1 MQISITV
8 CFRVFTLNYF
18 GGINNLDPND
28 GSVPIADVRNTH
40 IKGSNT
46 WAKIRAK

>member
-28 GSVPIADVRNTH
+28 GSVPTADVNE
-40 IKGSNT
+40 S
-46 WAKIRAK
+46 

>member
-28 GSVPIADVRNTH
+28 GSVPIADISNAQIVRRRRWSH
-40 IKGSNT
+40 GFFC
-46 WAKIRAK
+46 